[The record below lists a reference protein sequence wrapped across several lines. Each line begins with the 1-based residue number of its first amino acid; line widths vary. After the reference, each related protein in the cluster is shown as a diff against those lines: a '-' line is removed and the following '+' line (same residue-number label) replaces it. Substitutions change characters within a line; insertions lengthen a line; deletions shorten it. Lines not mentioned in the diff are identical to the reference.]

1 MGVDTEYLEW
11 DETINYI
18 KKHLKNQKI
27 KEELIESINYYEK
40 RWYMESFLSE
50 KSALAFLIKF
60 LNTENVTLE
69 PSDIWENMQNYIL
82 KKINHKHQIDDRLLL
97 ETLENIAFFEIV
109 NGNNIFSEKNLRE
122 NDKININQEILDSCI
137 NSEILIRSGQWLYFI
152 AEDIQI
158 YFAIKYIINNHLSWY
173 EFSKNEEQYF
183 FDHYEEILKMCKLL
197 DKNQYYKAVREI
209 AKEYLTKI
217 STQNKREICITFMK
231 EFEIE
236 IDFNRKFEEQAGYGA
251 VPDILMVLEVENID
265 YAKIG
270 ELFSKVKDKEILKKL
285 KENCFV
291 DDIYKVN
298 INEMLQDDE
307 MYEIC
312 DKIGICDCIMDSYY
326 KVREF
331 AENEE
336 IKV

>member
-1 MGVDTEYLEW
+1 
-11 DETINYI
+11 
-18 KKHLKNQKI
+18 
-27 KEELIESINYYEK
+27 
-40 RWYMESFLSE
+40 
-50 KSALAFLIKF
+50 
-60 LNTENVTLE
+60 
-69 PSDIWENMQNYIL
+69 
-82 KKINHKHQIDDRLLL
+82 
-97 ETLENIAFFEIV
+97 
-109 NGNNIFSEKNLRE
+109 
-122 NDKININQEILDSCI
+122 
-137 NSEILIRSGQWLYFI
+137 
-152 AEDIQI
+152 
-158 YFAIKYIINNHLSWY
+158 
-173 EFSKNEEQYF
+173 
-183 FDHYEEILKMCKLL
+183 
-197 DKNQYYKAVREI
+197 
-209 AKEYLTKI
+209 
-217 STQNKREICITFMK
+217 MK

-236 IDFNRKFEEQAGYGA
+236 IDFNRKFEEQAGCGA